1 MKIFKIFV
9 KKKSTTAAA
18 LCMYICACNK
28 IELKN
33 NGDNATKIKRARE
46 TNKRIPNIIQ
56 RESLK
61 FTFHARTKLVAIFV
75 FFFFKLKFLRG

>member
-33 NGDNATKIKRARE
+33 NGDNATTIKRARE
-46 TNKRIPNIIQ
+46 KDNTKESVRLLFVDFII
-56 RESLK
+56 R
-61 FTFHARTKLVAIFV
+61 
-75 FFFFKLKFLRG
+75 